1 MGPGLVG
8 LISSSSVFPWKRYSR
23 RLSDTTSSPSSR
35 IFATEGLDVPGVPAS
50 SSVQEHDEKSRLS
63 GDKTIRLMNRRQAM
77 RRTSVA
83 LVSATVFPTIQGFQF
98 CEAFAAIDEPGK
110 QPDEWVLS
118 VGLSTLV
125 VRSDG
130 TMDLWGNRATSPQTL
145 NVTLPHST
153 GNTKASLST
162 ARKTPP
168 GALLALRW
176 PGGTQLVVWPD
187 SGDEA
192 GDMSR
197 RLFDWASGVGEG
209 FLLEFSVPS
218 ELDINGNTE
227 QAEINVDLQSGGRW
241 YGGAHLLRQ
250 LWPLDRAQWE
260 MGPMYPFDHGPN
272 GLGSVVGTHWVSSR
286 GTFVAVDPRTPMLHV
301 GLNAP
306 TQQRPRDDPRFFGVG
321 IQHLTQEALPYE
333 NEVASRN
340 QNASE
345 RGDGKLRIQAR
356 RTWQDEHVLHPWQ
369 AIGTPESERE
379 QRRAFTEGENEEVT
393 YAGQQHT
400 DALDN
405 PCVLRIVIAAT
416 SDVRAATLSALKPLP
431 SPQLPPPAV
440 VFNRPTWTTWA
451 TSHADVIQADV
462 LALGKAVIDNGY
474 RPGVLEIDDRWQSRY
489 GDLEFDSIKFP
500 DPKGMIDQLHEEGFL
515 VTVWV
520 MPFLQEGSVACAE
533 ARRLGHLV
541 EGGDPQSLVR
551 EISVGG
557 PGERLGSAVKVLV
570 DQYDWPPGHWDGGG
584 GGGALQS
591 GQLRWWGTQ
600 PVRAIDLTSD
610 AAVKWFVARL
620 KSLQERVG
628 LDGFKFDAGEPC
640 FLPRGAVTS
649 RPLKYPGEYTQ
660 LWVNS
665 VVSQFN
671 ISEVRSAMGTTGY
684 RGLVRMGDRDTV
696 WGVDNGLQSLIPA
709 LLTSSVLGYPF
720 CLPDMIG
727 GNAYWGQFPDT
738 ELMIRWAQ
746 VSALMPAVQWSI
758 PPWEVSDEAADAC
771 KIADSMRETILLP
784 RIDELIESAAA
795 SLTPI
800 CRPLWWLDPL
810 DQETFN
816 VDDQFLIGDDV
827 LVAPVVVKGARSRR
841 VYLPAG
847 MWSEYNGEKHILGSR
862 WVEVDAPLMKLPV
875 FIRTDA

>member
-272 GLGSVVGTHWVSSR
+272 GLGSVVGAHWVSSR
-286 GTFVAVDPRTPMLHV
+286 GTFVAVDPGTPMLHV
-301 GLNAP
+301 GLNAS

-333 NEVASRN
+333 DGVASRN
-340 QNASE
+340 RNASE

-356 RTWQDEHVLHPWQ
+356 RTWQDGHVLHPWQ